1 MSVNRLSHHPSGT
14 QFHDFW
20 IVNDLYGGY
29 SAKESE
35 SVSCF
40 VDFVACKDILTTAE
54 LLGQKVHLAGSRWR
68 EFGMKGYGQE
78 VDVALARSLVQRMKV
93 F

>member
-1 MSVNRLSHHPSGT
+1 MLTRFQKHPEGT
-14 QFHDFW
+14 VFKDFW

-29 SAKESE
+29 SFSE
-35 SVSCF
+35 GEQKGSC
-40 VDFVACKDILTTAE
+40 DYVATEEILTTAE

>member
-1 MSVNRLSHHPSGT
+1 MSVHRLSRHPEGT
-14 QFHDFW
+14 TFKDFW

-29 SAKESE
+29 SFQESDGQKG
-35 SVSCF
+35 SC
-40 VDFVACKDILTTAE
+40 DYVATEEILTTAE